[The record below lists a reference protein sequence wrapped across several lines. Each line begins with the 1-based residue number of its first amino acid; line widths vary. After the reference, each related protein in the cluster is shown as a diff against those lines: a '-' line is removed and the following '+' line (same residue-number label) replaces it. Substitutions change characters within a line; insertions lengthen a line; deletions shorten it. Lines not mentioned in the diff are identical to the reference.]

1 MLVIVIPRLHG
12 TAAYVAELRVQNPS
26 EVVNLPSSQ
35 GKEMPLV
42 YFLPSSRKLN
52 RNSFFSCVS
61 KIQGQRYANLNMQ
74 AAFK

>member
-1 MLVIVIPRLHG
+1 MLVIVIPELHG

-42 YFLPSSRKLN
+42 YFLPSS
-52 RNSFFSCVS
+52 
-61 KIQGQRYANLNMQ
+61 
-74 AAFK
+74 